1 MCVHKMCL
9 LCLSETTLQRVNDLR
24 YCKQH
29 LVVTMQKPEVITK
42 KIEHEKDVEKRKN
55 NVIIYKVAEVNAD
68 NATDRNESDS
78 AFVTELLDSVFKIK
92 PEHSGIVRTF
102 RLGRWDSSKET
113 PRPLLIEFKDHES
126 KEQVMSNL
134 KYLRDAEA
142 P

>member
-78 AFVTELLDSVFKIK
+78 AFLLSSWIRFLRSNRSTVVL
-92 PEHSGIVRTF
+92 SG
-102 RLGRWDSSKET
+102 LLNWDVGTVQRKRQDHCLLSLRITSQKSKSCQT
-113 PRPLLIEFKDHES
+113 
-126 KEQVMSNL
+126 
-134 KYLRDAEA
+134 
-142 P
+142 